1 VSDEFAIVHREEI
14 LSSYVFDVERR
25 TVSHEGDTFTRDVA
39 VHPGAVAILCRDG
52 DDRIGLIRQYRATLD
67 AFLYEVPAGT
77 CDVDDEEPLATA
89 QRELRE
95 EMGLEADSWRLLG
108 RFLNS
113 PGWTNQVMTIF
124 EARELRSVGRRP
136 EGPEESASTVHWLTR
151 DELRALRESEPFLDS
166 TMTIALHCLFGDF
179 LD

>member
-1 VSDEFAIVHREEI
+1 
-14 LSSYVFDVERR
+14 
-25 TVSHEGDTFTRDVA
+25 
-39 VHPGAVAILCRDG
+39 
-52 DDRIGLIRQYRATLD
+52 
-67 AFLYEVPAGT
+67 
-77 CDVDDEEPLATA
+77 
-89 QRELRE
+89 
-95 EMGLEADSWRLLG
+95 
-108 RFLNS
+108 
-113 PGWTNQVMTIF
+113 MTIF